1 MVAPRTE
8 ARHVK
13 ISLDYVV
20 APGSKDALKPS
31 HNLEDVNVPKGHLS
45 TLEELPPMA
54 KARTI

>member
-1 MVAPRTE
+1 M
-8 ARHVK
+8 K
-13 ISLDYVV
+13 ISLGYVV

-31 HNLEDVNVPKGHLS
+31 HNLKDVNVPKGHLS